1 MSLESRTRSNQPRK
15 GQQMSEE
22 GPEIPTS
29 MYRELFDKTPIIG
42 FVVDKHMRIVA
53 MTDRCLLAA
62 SLSRQDVIGSD
73 VFETF
78 PDNPDDPTA
87 DGSQVLRASL
97 ERAFATGEPEVLPR
111 QRYDARAEPGG
122 PFQERYWLPE
132 NVPVRD
138 LVGNVAYVIH
148 TVIDAG

>member
-1 MSLESRTRSNQPRK
+1 
-15 GQQMSEE
+15 MSEQQTA
-22 GPEIPTS
+22 IPTS
-29 MYRELFDKTPIIG
+29 MYREIFDKTPIIG
-42 FVVDKHMRIVA
+42 FVVDKNMRIVA
-53 MTDRCLLAA
+53 MTDRCLTAA

-87 DGSQVLRASL
+87 DGVQVLRSSL

-111 QRYDARAEPGG
+111 QRYDARSEPGG

-132 NVPVRD
+132 NVPVKD
-138 LVGNVAYVIH
+138 SDGNVVYVIH
-148 TVIDAG
+148 TVVDAT